1 MKRIYSI
8 LWQDHSRAH
17 LLWAFVGTL
26 AGFVLLLAGI
36 QFYMDIRKV
45 LSENRDLLD
54 PEYIVL
60 NKKVNIG
67 QTLGF
72 SGTGFSPDEIEEIT
86 RQPFADRVAPFL
98 SNEFP
103 IRGYSDSD
111 RVPDFYTELFFEAIP
126 DEYIDIK
133 SDEWKWDPETGMIPI
148 IIPQDYLN
156 LYNFG
161 FAQSQGLP
169 QIPKGVLSLIKF
181 RIRLSGKGQGNY
193 EEYPARIVGFSNRIN
208 SILVPYDFL
217 QWANSRFGYF
227 KKTDPSRIIMVSR
240 DPTDPAIIKFIEDK
254 RYDTIR
260 EKLKS
265 SRLNIILKFIISF
278 LVVVASIIIGL
289 AFLVF
294 LLSLQLMI
302 SRSSQKI
309 RRLNRLGFH
318 YKEISLPYITLLLI
332 LLVAVTGLSLL
343 VTGILTR
350 QFSGMAAEWN
360 LDIST
365 SLHGMIYGTA
375 LVLITLIFA
384 SNVIAILVSTRKLC
398 L

>member
-1 MKRIYSI
+1 MKNLYSI
-8 LWQDHSRAH
+8 LWRDHSRAH
-17 LLWAFVGTL
+17 LLWAFLGTL

-36 QFYMDIRKV
+36 QFYMDIKQV

-72 SGTGFSPDEIEEIT
+72 SGTGFSPEEIEEI
-86 RQPFADRVAPFL
+86 RQQPFADRVAPFI

-103 IRGYSDSD
+103 IRGFTNND
-111 RVPDFYTELFFEAIP
+111 RIPDFYSELFFEAIP
-126 DEYIDIK
+126 DEFIDIK
-133 SDEWKWDPETGMIPI
+133 SEDWNWDPEEKTIPI
-148 IIPQDYLN
+148 IIPQDFLN

-169 QIPKGVLSLIKF
+169 QIPKGVVSMVNF
-181 RIRLSGKGQGNY
+181 RIRLTGSGGNY
-193 EEYPARIVGFSNRIN
+193 EELPGRIVGFSNRIH

-217 QWANSRFGYF
+217 QWANGKFGYF
-227 KKTDPSRIIMVSR
+227 KMTDPSRIILVSK
-240 DPTDPAIIKFIEDK
+240 DPTAPAIIKFIEDK
-254 RYDTIR
+254 GYDTIR

-278 LVVVASIIIGL
+278 LVVIAGIIIAL

-309 RRLNRLGFH
+309 RRLNKLGFH
-318 YKEISLPYITLLLI
+318 YREISQPYIVLLLI
-332 LLVAVTGLSLL
+332 LMVAVTGLSLL
-343 VTGILTR
+343 VTRILTS
-350 QFSGMAAEWN
+350 QFSVMAAEWN
-360 LDIST
+360 LAISS
-365 SLHGMIYGTA
+365 SLYGMIYGTA
-375 LVLITLIFA
+375 LALVTLIFTA
-384 SNVIAILVSTRKLC
+384 NVVAILISTKKLC
-398 L
+398 K

>member
-254 RYDTIR
+254 GYDTIR